1 MRQEVVWVLMLALG
15 LRFGAALAVQS
26 YLDRAGRD
34 FLIPGDAGGYW
45 ELGQK
50 IANGEPY
57 AAHHPPRRVMRM
69 PGYPA
74 FLALSIKL
82 FGERLIGVRLLQAA
96 VGAIACWFVFLLG
109 RELIDERTG
118 LVAAA
123 LTAVMPT
130 FVGFGALALTETLFA
145 ATLLASLLPLAV
157 LTRSWPRLRSAGSNR
172 ESGDVIE
179 TKAAS
184 PDSSSPNDGLGTPS
198 DGDDAMPESIARPRW
213 AVANLA
219 GISLAIAVY
228 VRPSWLLVA
237 PGFCVLHCLAAII
250 GARRSKAGT
259 TGASGRVSMSQVPT
273 PDSSQALPGRKGRL
287 QIAVLES
294 VAIFAGVA
302 VALLPWTLRNRA
314 ITGHPIVTTLWVGP
328 SLYDGLN
335 PDATG
340 NSDMQFFERDHLLGS
355 MSEYEMDREYRR
367 RAWSFAGEHPGRAVT
382 LGFAKLLRYWKP
394 WPNAE
399 QFRSWWMCFGMADLY
414 LAVFGGAIAG
424 IWKLRRDFRCLLL
437 TAVPILYFAAIHSVF
452 VGSLRY
458 RLPAEYP
465 LMILTAVGL
474 LALADRFHI
483 SIPGLSDAGATAS
496 DSTATAS
503 DSMAT
508 ADTSSSL
515 MTGGAAC

>member
-1 MRQEVVWVLMLALG
+1 MLALG
-15 LRFGAALAVQS
+15 LRVGAALAVQS
-26 YLDRAGRD
+26 YLNNAGRS

-57 AAHHPPRRVMRM
+57 SAHNPPRHVMRM

-82 FGERLIGVRLLQAA
+82 FGARLIGVRLLQAV
-96 VGAIACWFVFLLG
+96 VGTIACWFVFLLG
-109 RELIDERTG
+109 RELIDKRTG
-118 LVAAA
+118 LIAAA
-123 LTAVMPT
+123 LAAVMPT
-130 FVGFGALALTETLFA
+130 FVGFGALALTEILFA
-145 ATLLASLLPLAV
+145 TTLLGSLLPLSV
-157 LTRSWPRLRSAGSNR
+157 LSRSWTGSSNSEVTR
-172 ESGDVIE
+172 V
-179 TKAAS
+179 
-184 PDSSSPNDGLGTPS
+184 
-198 DGDDAMPESIARPRW
+198 RW

-237 PGFCVLHCLAAII
+237 PGFCVLHCLAAIV
-250 GARRSKAGT
+250 GAGRSKAGT
-259 TGASGRVSMSQVPT
+259 TGASGKVSTAQVPT
-273 PDSSQALPGRKGRL
+273 PDSTQTLPGRKGRL
-287 QIAVLES
+287 QIAALES
-294 VAIFAGVA
+294 VAIFAGLA
-302 VALLPWTLRNRA
+302 IALLPWTLRNRA

-340 NSDMQFFERDHLLGS
+340 DSDMQFFERDNLLSS

-367 RAWSFAGEHPGRAVT
+367 RAWSFAGENPGRAVS

-399 QFRSWWMCFGMADLY
+399 QFRSWWMCGGMAALY
-414 LAVFGGAIAG
+414 LPVFAGAVAGG
-424 IWKLRRDFRCLLL
+424 WKVRRDLRCLLL
-437 TAVPILYFAAIHSVF
+437 TAVPILYFAGIHSIF

-465 LMILTAVGL
+465 LLILTAVGL
-474 LALADRFHI
+474 LALTDRFQV
-483 SIPGLSDAGATAS
+483 SIPGLSGMDATAGLPGS
-496 DSTATAS
+496 EPQSNHTARQAGSSTRLTLAVLPALPPTGH
-503 DSMAT
+503 
-508 ADTSSSL
+508 
-515 MTGGAAC
+515 GGAAC

>member
-15 LRFGAALAVQS
+15 LRVGAALAVQS
-26 YLDRAGRD
+26 YLDNAGRA
-34 FLIPGDAGGYW
+34 FLIPGDASGYW

-50 IANGEPY
+50 IANGEAY
-57 AAHHPPRRVMRM
+57 SAHEPPRRVMRM

-82 FGERLIGVRLLQAA
+82 FGVRLIGVRLLQAV
-96 VGAIACWFVFLLG
+96 VGTIACWFVFLLG

-145 ATLLASLLPLAV
+145 ATLLGSLLPLAV
-157 LTRSWPRLRSAGSNR
+157 LSRSWAGSP
-172 ESGDVIE
+172 E
-179 TKAAS
+179 T
-184 PDSSSPNDGLGTPS
+184 GVTR
-198 DGDDAMPESIARPRW
+198 ARWPL
-213 AVANLA
+213 ANLA

-237 PGFCVLHCLAAII
+237 PGFCVLHCLAAIV
-250 GARRSKAGT
+250 GAGRSKAGT
-259 TGASGRVSMSQVPT
+259 TGVSGKVSTAQVPS
-273 PDSSQALPGRKGRL
+273 PDSTQTLPGRKGRL

-294 VAIFAGVA
+294 VAIFAGLVI
-302 VALLPWTLRNRA
+302 ALLPWTLRNRA

-340 NSDMQFFERDHLLGS
+340 DSDMRFFEHDNLLRS

-367 RAWSFAGEHPGRAVT
+367 RAWSFVGENPGRAVS
-382 LGFAKLLRYWKP
+382 LGFAKLLRYWKL

-399 QFRSWWMCFGMADLY
+399 QFRSWWMRFGMADLY
-414 LAVFGGAIAG
+414 LGVFGCSLIGL
-424 IWKLRRDFRCLLL
+424 WQSRRDFRCLLL
-437 TAVPILYFAAIHSVF
+437 TAVPVLYFAAIHSVF

-465 LMILTAVGL
+465 LMVLAAVGL
-474 LALADRFHI
+474 LALADRFGI
-483 SIPGLSDAGATAS
+483 DWKKLSVGRVKRGSVCCMCRVSRGLQDALPPTGRGGAT
-496 DSTATAS
+496 
-503 DSMAT
+503 
-508 ADTSSSL
+508 
-515 MTGGAAC
+515 C

>member
-1 MRQEVVWVLMLALG
+1 MLALG

-57 AAHHPPRRVMRM
+57 AVHHPPRRVMRM

-157 LTRSWPRLRSAGSNR
+157 LARSWTGSP
-172 ESGDVIE
+172 E
-179 TKAAS
+179 TEVS
-184 PDSSSPNDGLGTPS
+184 C
-198 DGDDAMPESIARPRW
+198 ARWPL
-213 AVANLA
+213 ANVA

-237 PGFCVLHCLAAII
+237 PGFCALHCLAAII

-259 TGASGRVSMSQVPT
+259 TGASGRVSTAQVPT
-273 PDSSQALPGRKGRL
+273 PDSSQALPGRKGHL

-294 VAIFAGVA
+294 VAIFAGLV

-474 LALADRFHI
+474 LALADRFRI

-496 DSTATAS
+496 DSTATA
-503 DSMAT
+503 DA
-508 ADTSSSL
+508 SSSL

>member
-1 MRQEVVWVLMLALG
+1 MLALG
-15 LRFGAALAVQS
+15 LRVGAALAVHS
-26 YLDRAGRD
+26 YLDSAGRD
-34 FLIPGDAGGYW
+34 FLIPGDANGYW

-50 IANGEPY
+50 VANGEPY
-57 AAHHPPRRVMRM
+57 SAHQPPRRVMRM

-82 FGERLIGVRLLQAA
+82 FGERLIGVRLLQGV
-96 VGAIACWFVFLLG
+96 VGTVACWFVFLLG
-109 RELIDERTG
+109 RELIDQQTG

-145 ATLLASLLPLAV
+145 ATLLGSLLPLAV
-157 LTRSWPRLRSAGSNR
+157 LSRSWTGFP
-172 ESGDVIE
+172 E
-179 TKAAS
+179 TEV
-184 PDSSSPNDGLGTPS
+184 TR
-198 DGDDAMPESIARPRW
+198 ARWPL
-213 AVANLA
+213 ANLA

-228 VRPSWLLVA
+228 VRPSWLLIA
-237 PGFCVLHCLAAII
+237 PGFCLLHCLAAI
-250 GARRSKAGT
+250 RPKAGT
-259 TGASGRVSMSQVPT
+259 TGASDKVSTAQVPT
-273 PDSSQALPGRKGRL
+273 PNSTQTLPGRRGRL

-294 VAIFAGVA
+294 VAIFAGLA
-302 VALLPWTLRNRA
+302 IALLPWTLRNRA

-340 NSDMQFFERDHLLGS
+340 DSDMQFFERDNLLRS

-367 RAWSFAGEHPGRAVT
+367 RAWVFAGENPGRAVS

-414 LAVFGGAIAG
+414 LGVFGCSIIGL
-424 IWKLRRDFRCLLL
+424 WQRRCDFRCLLL
-437 TAVPILYFAAIHSVF
+437 TAVPILYFAAIHSIF

-465 LMILTAVGL
+465 LMVLAAAGMLACAERFGIKWSATA
-474 LALADRFHI
+474 
-483 SIPGLSDAGATAS
+483 GLSDSATQSDHTAEQAGGGARMTRAVPVTLPPIGHGGAT
-496 DSTATAS
+496 
-503 DSMAT
+503 
-508 ADTSSSL
+508 
-515 MTGGAAC
+515 C

>member
-15 LRFGAALAVQS
+15 LRIGAALAVQS
-26 YLDRAGRD
+26 YLNGSGRD
-34 FLIPGDAGGYW
+34 FLIAGDANGYW

-50 IANGEPY
+50 IANGEAY
-57 AAHHPPRRVMRM
+57 SAHDPPRRIMRM

-74 FLALSIKL
+74 FLAVSIKL
-82 FGERLIGVRLLQAA
+82 FGERLIGVRLLQAVA
-96 VGAIACWFVFLLG
+96 GTIACWFVFLLG

-145 ATLLASLLPLAV
+145 ATLLGSLLPLAV
-157 LTRSWPRLRSAGSNR
+157 LSRSWP
-172 ESGDVIE
+172 
-179 TKAAS
+179 
-184 PDSSSPNDGLGTPS
+184 DSRTLKVQQ
-198 DGDDAMPESIARPRW
+198 ARW
-213 AVANLA
+213 ALANLA
-219 GISLAIAVY
+219 GISLAVAVY

-237 PGFCVLHCLAAII
+237 PGFCLLHCLAAI
-250 GARRSKAGT
+250 RPKAGT
-259 TGASGRVSMSQVPT
+259 TGASDKVSTAQVPT
-273 PDSSQALPGRKGRL
+273 PDSTQTLPGRRGRL

-294 VAIFAGVA
+294 VAIFAGLA
-302 VALLPWTLRNRA
+302 IALLPWTLRNRA

-340 NSDMQFFERDHLLGS
+340 DSDMQFFERDNLLRS

-367 RAWSFAGEHPGRAVT
+367 RAWAFAGENPGRTVS

-414 LAVFGGAIAG
+414 LGVFGCSLIGL
-424 IWKLRRDFRCLLL
+424 WQRRRDCRCLLL
-437 TAVPILYFAAIHSVF
+437 TAVPIFYFAAIHSIF

-465 LMILTAVGL
+465 LMVLAAVGL
-474 LALADRFHI
+474 LALADRFGI
-483 SIPGLSDAGATAS
+483 KWGATTSLSGSATQS
-496 DSTATAS
+496 DHTAGQTGSGARL
-503 DSMAT
+503 T
-508 ADTSSSL
+508 LTVPV
-515 MTGGAAC
+515 TPPPIGHGGATC

>member
-1 MRQEVVWVLMLALG
+1 MLALG
-15 LRFGAALAVQS
+15 LRIGAALAVQS
-26 YLDRAGRD
+26 YLDNAGRD

-57 AAHHPPRRVMRM
+57 SAHKPPRRVMRM

-82 FGERLIGVRLLQAA
+82 FGERLIGVRLLQAV
-96 VGAIACWFVFLLG
+96 VGTIACWFVFLLG
-109 RELIDERTG
+109 RELIDKRTG

-123 LTAVMPT
+123 LAAMMPT

-145 ATLLASLLPLAV
+145 ATLLGSLLPLAV
-157 LTRSWPRLRSAGSNR
+157 LSRSWTGS
-172 ESGDVIE
+172 EISDV
-179 TKAAS
+179 TR
-184 PDSSSPNDGLGTPS
+184 
-198 DGDDAMPESIARPRW
+198 ARWPL
-213 AVANLA
+213 ANLA

-237 PGFCVLHCLAAII
+237 PGFCVLHCLAAIF
-250 GARRSKAGT
+250 GGWRSKAST
-259 TGASGRVSMSQVPT
+259 TGASDKVSTAQVPT
-273 PDSSQALPGRKGRL
+273 PDSTQTLPGRKGRL

-294 VAIFAGVA
+294 VAIFAGLSI
-302 VALLPWTLRNRA
+302 ALLPWTLRNRA

-340 NSDMQFFERDHLLGS
+340 DSDMQFFEHDNLLRS

-367 RAWSFAGEHPGRAVT
+367 RAWSFAGENPGRAVS

-399 QFRSWWMCFGMADLY
+399 QFRSWWMCGGMAALY
-414 LAVFGGAIAG
+414 LPVFAGAIAG
-424 IWKLRRDFRCLLL
+424 FWKQRRDLRCLLL
-437 TAVPILYFAAIHSVF
+437 TAVPVLYFAGIHTVF

-465 LMILTAVGL
+465 LLILTAVGL
-474 LALADRFHI
+474 LALTDRFHV
-483 SIPGLSDAGATAS
+483 SVPGLSGVSATAGLSGSATLSDRTAGQAGSGTHSVVSISVALPPLSHGGAT
-496 DSTATAS
+496 
-503 DSMAT
+503 
-508 ADTSSSL
+508 
-515 MTGGAAC
+515 C